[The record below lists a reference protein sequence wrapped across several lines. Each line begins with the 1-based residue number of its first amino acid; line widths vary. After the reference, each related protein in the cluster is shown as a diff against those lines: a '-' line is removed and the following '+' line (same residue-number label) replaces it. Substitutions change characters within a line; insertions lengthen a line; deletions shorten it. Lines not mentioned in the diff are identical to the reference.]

1 MASTEKTSVDN
12 FNIPPS
18 SGNNDDKK
26 SSSNNEKDSGF
37 ECNICL
43 ETAHDAVLSL
53 CGHLFCW
60 PCIHQWL
67 EARAHNPTCPV
78 CKSSIS
84 REKLVPIY
92 GRNSPQTDPRNT
104 TPPRPA
110 GTRQEPRR
118 SRNFGFGD
126 GVNFQMSFGVGAFPF
141 GLFQPTFATNNNN
154 DYQYDPPP
162 PDTPERYHH
171 DLLSRIFLGIAFAI
185 ILFIIF
191 N

>member
-1 MASTEKTSVDN
+1 MASTEQTSTND
-12 FNIPPS
+12 

-26 SSSNNEKDSGF
+26 SSSSSNNEKDSGF

-43 ETAHDAVLSL
+43 ETARDAVLSL

-67 EARAHNPTCPV
+67 ETRAHNPTCPV

-84 REKLVPIY
+84 RDKLVPIY

-118 SRNFGFGD
+118 GRNFGFGD

-141 GLFQPTFATNNNN
+141 GLFQTTFTTNNNN
-154 DYQYDPPP
+154 DHQYGPPP

-171 DLLSRIFLGIAFAI
+171 DLLSRIFLGIALAV